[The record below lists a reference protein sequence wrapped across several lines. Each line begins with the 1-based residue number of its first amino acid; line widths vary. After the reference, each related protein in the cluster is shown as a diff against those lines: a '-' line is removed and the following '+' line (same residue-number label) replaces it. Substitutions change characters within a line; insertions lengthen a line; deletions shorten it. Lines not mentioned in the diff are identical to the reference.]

1 MINKEELKYNKKN
14 EEYESGY
21 RIVYFYPDGK
31 YSIGEYSKTIE
42 GFMIGFSLCD
52 PILSDDDIPSFISNE
67 DLLYR
72 CLESV
77 KNASSCAIFNI
88 DGTLIQ
94 KLDKT
99 SKLL

>member
-1 MINKEELKYNKKN
+1 MINIEELKYNKKN

-31 YSIGEYSKTIE
+31 YIIGEYSKTIE
-42 GFMIGFSLCD
+42 GFMTGFSLCD
-52 PILSDDDIPSFISNE
+52 PVLSDDDIPPFISNE
-67 DLLYR
+67 DLLNR
-72 CLESV
+72 CLKSV
-77 KNASSCAIFNI
+77 KNATSCALFKT

-99 SKLL
+99 SN